1 MKKIKLLF
9 ILMFA
14 LGFLPLA
21 MAQQVN
27 VSGQVKSAADGETLP
42 GVTVVVKGTTTGAA
56 TDLDGRY
63 SLEVPATATLIFS
76 FVGMETQEVA
86 VQGQTTINVSLS
98 SSASMLDEVVVVG
111 YGSAKRLD
119 LTGSVTTVKAKD
131 LAYQA
136 VANPAQALQGKVAGV
151 QVTNSGSPGSSPV
164 IRIRGLGTV
173 SSSSAPLYVVDGIL
187 TNDISYLGTNDI
199 ENITFL
205 KDASSSAIYGV
216 RAANGVIIVTTKRSS
231 SREARI
237 SYSGYT
243 GFQKVVNKFE
253 LAKGTQYIDL
263 INEKNKLLADAS
275 GTEFTPVDPNDY
287 PDAIDW
293 YDEVLREK
301 AMTQSH
307 DVSVMGGSAKSLYT
321 FGASWFRQEGLVKGH
336 DYDRINIRSS
346 LESEVLKNLKV
357 GYSANLSNYK
367 FKDVPGVFYNSY
379 VAPPV
384 FTAKL
389 NDSTF
394 NPMGGGTLG
403 NFANPAAQLYYFNSR
418 SNGIRFLGSAFAELK
433 ILEHFKLKTSY
444 GVDYGSNRNRSYTPY
459 YEVSPTQV
467 DTNRM
472 LSRSM
477 GYSADGFWDN
487 TLTYENTIGKHRFSI
502 MGGMSA
508 QEFRNL
514 SLSGSRSGVENFG
527 DHSLYLN
534 LGDQSTSNSGDG
546 GSKITALS
554 TFGRATYNYMD
565 KYLFT
570 GTLRYDGSSVFPAD
584 ERYDIFPSVGFGWI
598 MSGEEFMQNQNIF
611 DFLKFRASWGITGNN
626 RIPANIYTLTIAR
639 GGELSTAFGEGGN
652 VVIAEGANL
661 TSAVPPTLRWEK
673 VKEFDVAFEGLAVD
687 NKLSFEIDYYHRMT
701 VDGIFPTTL
710 SATAGTSGSY
720 LQNNG
725 DFLNQGIEITLGWTD
740 KLGDLNYSFNTNFT
754 YNKNEVKDLLEG
766 TLGLYGGNLP
776 VGGFFSTYTVVGQPI
791 GSYYGRNVLGIFQNE
806 GEIDNYTWTDP
817 ETNEVKMVQPNAKPG
832 DFKYEDVDNNGLI
845 DAKDRVFLGS
855 ALPTYLFGFN
865 ATFEYKG
872 VDFSIDLYA
881 QGGNK
886 IYNAKRG
893 QRLGNENYD
902 LDFYENRWNGEGT
915 SNDYPSADLTG
926 DNMLPNSWY
935 IESGSFVRIRNIQLG
950 YTIPV
955 NAVSKI
961 GARSVRVFVNTSN
974 PFTFF
979 KYNGFSPEI
988 ANSSPTSQG
997 VDLNVYPMSATY
1009 NFGVNVN
1016 F

>member
-21 MAQQVN
+21 MAQQVK

-76 FVGMETQEVA
+76 FVGMETQEIP

-275 GTEFTPVDPNDY
+275 GTAFTPVDPNDY

-321 FGASWFRQEGLVKGH
+321 FGASWFTQEGLVKGH

-346 LESEVLKNLKV
+346 LESEVMKNLKV

-367 FKDVPGVFYNSY
+367 FKDVPGVFYNAY

-394 NPMGGGTLG
+394 NPMGGGSLG

-418 SNGIRFLGSAFAELK
+418 SNGIRFLGSAFAELT
-433 ILEHFKLKTSY
+433 ILEHFKLKTAY
-444 GVDYGSNRNRSYTPY
+444 GMDYGSNRNRSYTPY

-477 GYSADGFWDN
+477 GFSTHGFWDN

-502 MGGMSA
+502 MAGMSA
-508 QEFRNL
+508 QENRNL
-514 SLSGSRSGVENFG
+514 SLSGSNSGVENYG
-527 DHSLYLN
+527 DHSLYISR
-534 LGDQSTSNSGDG
+534 GGESSSAGDG

-598 MSGEEFMQNQNIF
+598 VSGEDFMQNQSIF
-611 DFLKFRASWGITGNN
+611 NFLKFRASWGITGNN
-626 RIPANIYTLTIAR
+626 NIPANLYTLTIAR

-661 TSAVPPTLRWEK
+661 TTAVPPTLLWEK
-673 VKEFDVAFEGLAVD
+673 VNEFDIAFEGLAVD
-687 NKLSFEIDYYHRMT
+687 NKLSFEIDYYHRLT

-725 DFLNQGIEITLGWTD
+725 DFLNSGIEITLGWND

-817 ETNEVKMVQPNAKPG
+817 ETNEVKLVQPNAKPG

-955 NAVSKI
+955 KAVNKI

-988 ANSSPTSQG
+988 ASSSPTSQG